1 MVHICAISC
10 KAFNAISGTNSLIV
24 NALLATEN
32 IIKKITILPHFKIDL
47 ALVTDFNSDQT
58 TPFITSQLCVETA
71 GCGVN
76 HSEAH
81 EVNTQTVFIFKSV
94 GTYKDKVYT

>member
-10 KAFNAISGTNSLIV
+10 KAFNAISGTKSLIV

-32 IIKKITILPHFKIDL
+32 IIKKLTISPHFKIDL
-47 ALVTDFNSDQT
+47 ALVTDVNLDQT

-71 GCGVN
+71 GGG
-76 HSEAH
+76 AGA
-81 EVNTQTVFIFKSV
+81 FKN
-94 GTYKDKVYT
+94 GK